1 MEVEMSEGLAGHEM
15 IVPDYGTPTVTASWY
30 AICNLHLPSGAQA
43 PQSSPAAAEPKLPMA
58 VCDPITDSKGV
69 LAILMGNKERP
80 NTAFLPPTP

>member
-1 MEVEMSEGLAGHEM
+1 
-15 IVPDYGTPTVTASWY
+15 
-30 AICNLHLPSGAQA
+30 
-43 PQSSPAAAEPKLPMA
+43 MA